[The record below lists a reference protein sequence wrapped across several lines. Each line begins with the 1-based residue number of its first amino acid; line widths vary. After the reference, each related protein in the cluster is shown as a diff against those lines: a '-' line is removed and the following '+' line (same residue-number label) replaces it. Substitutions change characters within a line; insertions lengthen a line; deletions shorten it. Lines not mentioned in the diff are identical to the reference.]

1 MVWTI
6 SHMYLQCIDVDRW
19 TSPEAEDR
27 AGLNVNFPI
36 ETLLHS
42 TSNLWIWEWGREM
55 VFSYLGFSLFFYCR
69 HIMRLLYE
77 NKAQRDFWFI
87 PLVLKTLLAW
97 YEHQKEPWM
106 RFESPFR
113 RLDCFQMSFQ
123 ALHYKFL
130 DRSISLTEEDRF
142 DLWFSQKHAKLI
154 GNNSIWQQ

>member
-1 MVWTI
+1 
-6 SHMYLQCIDVDRW
+6 MYLQCIDVDRW
-19 TSPEAEDR
+19 TSLEAEDR

-55 VFSYLGFSLFFYCR
+55 ERISYLGFSLFFLFYCR

-87 PLVLKTLLAW
+87 PLVLKTLLASKRTLDVF
-97 YEHQKEPWM
+97 HL

-123 ALHYKFL
+123 ALRYKFL
-130 DRSISLTEEDRF
+130 DQSISLTEEDRF
-142 DLWFSQKHAKLI
+142 DLWFSQKPAKLI